1 MTEPQFRSKGPE
13 LLVELSQHVADTVKT
28 VTELDPQTAELVG
41 NAVAK
46 HMMTVWG
53 GQNVYFPMGI
63 SWRASQR
70 DLQIYEEFDGRNHSA
85 LAKKYNVS
93 LQWIYKIVRTMRKED
108 LQAKQQAQA

>member
-28 VTELDPQTAELVG
+28 VTELDPQTAEQVG

-93 LQWIYKIVRTMRKED
+93 LQWIYKIVRTMRKEE
-108 LQAKQQAQA
+108 LQAKQHTQA

>member
-28 VTELDPQTAELVG
+28 VTELDPQTTELVG

-93 LQWIYKIVRTMRKED
+93 LQWIYKIVRTMRKEE
-108 LQAKQQAQA
+108 LLAKQHTQA

>member
-13 LLVELSQHVADTVKT
+13 LLVELSQHVADTVKN
-28 VTELDPQTAELVG
+28 VTELDPKTAELVG

-93 LQWIYKIVRTMRKED
+93 LQWIYKIVRTMRKEE
-108 LQAKQQAQA
+108 LQAKQHSQA

>member
-13 LLVELSQHVADTVKT
+13 LLVELSQHVADTVKN

-85 LAKKYNVS
+85 LAKKSNVS
-93 LQWIYKIVRTMRKED
+93 LQWIYKIVRTMRKDE
-108 LQAKQQAQA
+108 LQAKQKNQE

>member
-1 MTEPQFRSKGPE
+1 MTGPQFRSKGPE
-13 LLVELSQHVADTVKT
+13 LLVELSQHVADTVKN

-46 HMMTVWG
+46 HMMNVWG

-70 DLQIYEEFDGRNHSA
+70 DLQIYREFDGRNHST

-93 LQWIYKIVRTMRKED
+93 LQWIYKIVRTMRQEE
-108 LQAKQQAQA
+108 LRAKQKSQA